1 MDKERKK
8 MMIIGLTGGISSGK
22 STVAEMIKQL
32 GIPIVDADVI
42 AREVVEPNEEAYA
55 QIVQHFGTSILNED
69 QTIDRKKLGAIVFN
83 DENERKK
90 LNSIVHPAIRQRMK
104 QQKEQ
109 YLQEGFVHVVLDI
122 PLLFES
128 KLTYLVEKTLLV
140 YVNEDVQL
148 QRLMARDESTKEE
161 ALSRIKSQMPLKE
174 KINLADEVIN
184 NNGTVEETKEQLY
197 QILKKWAVIL

>member
-161 ALSRIKSQMPLKE
+161 ALSRIKSQMPLNE
-174 KINLADEVIN
+174 KIKLADAVIN
-184 NNGTVEETKEQLY
+184 NNGTVEETKEQLF
-197 QILKKWAVIL
+197 QVLKKWSVIQ

>member
-55 QIVQHFGTSILNED
+55 QIVQHFGTSILNAD

-161 ALSRIKSQMPLKE
+161 ALSRIKSQMPLNE
-174 KINLADEVIN
+174 KIKLADAVIN
-184 NNGTVEETKEQLY
+184 NNGTVEETKEQLF
-197 QILKKWAVIL
+197 QVLKKWSVIQ